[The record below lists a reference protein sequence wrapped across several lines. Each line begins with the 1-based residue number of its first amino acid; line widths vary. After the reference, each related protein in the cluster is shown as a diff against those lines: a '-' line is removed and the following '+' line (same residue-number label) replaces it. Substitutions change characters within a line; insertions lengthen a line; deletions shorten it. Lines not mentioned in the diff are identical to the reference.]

1 MSKKSY
7 EIAFR
12 LGAKM
17 DSSLRT
23 AFANANKNLS
33 QLNKNS
39 GSIVKT
45 SGTLSRAMQ
54 SVGTAGVNMTRR
66 VSSGITT
73 GLIAPFRGAIN
84 MVKQYAGALGVL
96 SGGALAA
103 TGVGRLSS
111 IENSTLAM
119 EVMMGSASKA
129 KVFMDDVLAF
139 AKQTP
144 FAFPELAETA
154 RNLYAFGMDQA
165 KVVPTMEAIGNVAA
179 ATGKGSEGLQQIA
192 GAFGDMQL
200 GATIS
205 LDQINRLQGGG
216 VKALSILANEAGVST
231 DVIRKRISSGSIDSA
246 KAIDV
251 LVKGIQ
257 EGSDGIAGAT
267 PAFAGLMERMKKTW
281 TGSVDSLRSSI
292 SNTMAT
298 IMEPAMPHIQSAMAW
313 FGNTFSKLP
322 PIVFSIAK
330 AVKPAFTGIGETF
343 KNVGKYAT
351 SIISIFKGGL
361 GAAKGSMSLK
371 ELGFSEGE
379 VTSIV
384 TAVQTIQ
391 KNFKDTFSK
400 ITSSIPPVLAVV
412 KTVFSQIAPFLA
424 NSAKG
429 FVGFSDTI
437 RSVIS
442 FVAPYLRQA
451 LGAIFSVIK
460 GVIIKIKSFWS
471 ENGAEI
477 IQAVKNVAKVVGSIF
492 KVLGPIV
499 LFVIKMVWGNIKGV
513 IQGGLNVILGLVKV
527 FSSLFTGNWK
537 GLWDGVKQLLGGA
550 LQFLWNLW
558 NLMIMGRM
566 VKGVVV
572 VVKSIAGFFKGLGPK
587 IATNV
592 QYYYHLFMDKFYQIG
607 IGILRTITNSVG
619 KIVGVARNAI
629 TNFITVFQTA
639 RTFGVN
645 IFMSIVSAVRNLFSG
660 AVGFIKNAFSNVV
673 GAVMERISTLI
684 GSIQGFLSTLW
695 VNIQTIFLEIHT
707 AMTTPFTSLGGI
719 VETVV
724 SSISGLVKG
733 LFEGVTAAG
742 KGAINGLVAAANA
755 MIGGINNL
763 SFSVPDWV
771 PGIGGK
777 SVGFSIPKIPM
788 LAEGGITTGAT
799 LAMIGEGAEQEAVL
813 PLSKLNALLDMPK
826 QERSGG
832 AQYVYSPSYVIQG
845 NATKED
851 VQNVDRDSRREFE
864 RWIRSKETDDERL
877 KFKR

>member
-23 AFANANKNLS
+23 AFANANKNLG

-39 GSIVKT
+39 GSIIKT

-54 SVGTAGVNMTRR
+54 GVGTAGVNMTKR

-103 TGVGRLSS
+103 TGMGRLSA
-111 IENSTLAM
+111 IENAQTSLT
-119 EVMMGSASKA
+119 VMMGDA
-129 KVFMDDVLAF
+129 KTAKDFLDDVLDF
-139 AKQTP
+139 AKTTP
-144 FAFPELAETA
+144 FAFPDLAETS
-154 RNLYAFGMDQA
+154 RNLIAFGMDKA
-165 KVVPTMEAIGNVAA
+165 KVVPTMKAIGDAAA
-179 ATGKGSEGLQQIA
+179 ATGKGSEGLQQVA
-192 GAFGDMQL
+192 GAFGDMQISSQLSL
-200 GATIS
+200 GPIRS
-205 LDQINRLQGGG
+205 LEAAG
-216 VKALSILANEAGVST
+216 VPALKILANQAGVSA
-231 DVIRKRISSGSIDSA
+231 DAMAKSISAGSIDSK
-246 KAIDV
+246 KAIDQ
-251 LVKGIQ
+251 LVEGMQKGTDGLA
-257 EGSDGIAGAT
+257 GSTAAMAGI
-267 PAFAGLMERMKKTW
+267 MEETKKNW
-281 TGSVDSLRSSI
+281 TGSVDSLKSSI
-292 SNTMAT
+292 SSTMANLL
-298 IMEPAMPHIQSAMAW
+298 EPVKPHIQSAMAW

-322 PIVFSIAK
+322 PIVFSIANT
-330 AVKPAFTGIGETF
+330 VKPAFKGIGEAF

-361 GAAKGSMSLK
+361 GAVNGVLSLK
-371 ELGFSEGE
+371 GLGFSMDE

-384 TAVQTIQ
+384 TAVQTVRQ
-391 KNFKDTFSK
+391 NFRDAFSK
-400 ITSSIPPVLAVV
+400 ITSYIPPVLAVV
-412 KTVFSQIAPFLA
+412 KTVFSKITPFLA

-429 FVGFSDTI
+429 FVVFSDMI
-437 RSVIS
+437 RNIIS
-442 FVAPYLRQA
+442 FIAPYLGQA
-451 LGAIFSVIK
+451 LGAIFNVIKSVI
-460 GVIIKIKSFWS
+460 VKIKSFWS

-477 IQAVKNVAKVVGSIF
+477 IQAVKNIAKVIGSIF
-492 KVLGPIV
+492 KVLGPVV
-499 LFVIKMVWGNIKGV
+499 LFVIKMVWDNIKGV

-537 GLWDGVKQLLGGA
+537 GLWNGVKQLLGGA

-566 VKGVVV
+566 VKGVAV

-587 IATNV
+587 LATSV

-619 KIVGVARNAI
+619 RIVGVARNAV
-629 TNFITVFQTA
+629 TNFVNVFQMA

-645 IFMSIVSAVRNLFSG
+645 IFMSIVSAVRNLFSNV
-660 AVGFIKNAFSNVV
+660 VGFIRNAFSSVV
-673 GAVMERISTLI
+673 GAVMGRISSLI

-707 AMTTPFTSLGGI
+707 AMTNPFTSLSGI

-724 SSISGLVKG
+724 GSVSGLVRG

-813 PLSKLNALLDMPK
+813 PLSKLQGLLNTNK
-826 QERSGG
+826 EGGSSGN
-832 AQYVYSPSYVIQG
+832 QYVYKPTFIIQG
-845 NATKED
+845 NANKKDIDNASNQGFQDFKRWSRKMQED
-851 VQNVDRDSRREFE
+851 E
-864 RWIRSKETDDERL
+864 ERL
-877 KFKR
+877 EFR

>member
-45 SGTLSRAMQ
+45 SGMLSRAMQ
-54 SVGTAGVNMTRR
+54 GVGTAGVNMTKR

-103 TGVGRLSS
+103 TGMGRLSA
-111 IENSTLAM
+111 IENAQTSLT
-119 EVMMGSASKA
+119 VMMGDAKTAKA
-129 KVFMDDVLAF
+129 FLDDVLDF
-139 AKQTP
+139 AKTTP
-144 FAFPELAETA
+144 FAFPDLAETS
-154 RNLYAFGMDQA
+154 RNLIAFGMDKA
-165 KVVPTMEAIGNVAA
+165 KVVPTMKAIGDAAA
-179 ATGKGSEGLQQIA
+179 ATGKGSEGLQQVA
-192 GAFGDMQL
+192 GAFGDMQISAQLSL
-200 GATIS
+200 GPIRS
-205 LDQINRLQGGG
+205 LEAAG
-216 VKALSILANEAGVST
+216 VPALKILANQAGVST
-231 DVIRKRISSGSIDSA
+231 DAMAKSISKGSIDSQ
-246 KAIDV
+246 KAIDQ
-251 LVKGIQ
+251 LVQGMQDGTDGLAGRTAAMAGI
-257 EGSDGIAGAT
+257 
-267 PAFAGLMERMKKTW
+267 MEETKKNW
-281 TGSVDSLRSSI
+281 TGSVDSLKSSI
-292 SNTMAT
+292 SSTMAKLL
-298 IMEPAMPHIQSAMAW
+298 EPVKPHIQSAMAW
-313 FGNTFSKLP
+313 FGNTFAKLP
-322 PIVFSIAK
+322 PIVFSIAN
-330 AVKPAFTGIGETF
+330 AIKPAFKGIGETF

-371 ELGFSEGE
+371 ELGFSEDE
-379 VTSIV
+379 VTSILK
-384 TAVQTIQ
+384 AVQTIQ
-391 KNFKDTFSK
+391 RDFRERVNIISAYISSVLPVVKNVFSK
-400 ITSSIPPVLAVV
+400 M
-412 KTVFSQIAPFLA
+412 QPFIA

-429 FVGFSDTI
+429 FIVFSDTI
-437 RSVIS
+437 RSIIS
-442 FVAPYLRQA
+442 FIAPYLGQA

-499 LFVIKMVWGNIKGV
+499 LFVIKMVWDNIKGV
-513 IQGGLNVILGLVKV
+513 IQGGLNIILGLVKV
-527 FSSLFTGNWK
+527 FTSLFTGNWK
-537 GLWDGVKQLLGGA
+537 GLWSGVKQVLGGA

-558 NLMIMGRM
+558 NLMMMGRL
-566 VKGVVV
+566 VKGVAV
-572 VVKSIAGFFKGLGPK
+572 VVKSIIGFFKGLGPK
-587 IATNV
+587 LATNV
-592 QYYYHLFMDKFYQIG
+592 QYIYHLFMDKFYQIG

-619 KIVGVARNAI
+619 RIIGVARNAV
-629 TNFITVFQTA
+629 TNFINVFQMA

-645 IFMSIVSAVRNLFSG
+645 IFMSIVSVVRNLFSNV
-660 AVGFIKNAFSNVV
+660 VGFIRNAFSSVV
-673 GAVMERISTLI
+673 GAVMGRVSSLI
-684 GSIQGFLSTLW
+684 GSIQGFLTTLW
-695 VNIQTIFLEIHT
+695 INIQTIFLQIHT
-707 AMTTPFTSLGGI
+707 AMTTPFTSL
-719 VETVV
+719 
-724 SSISGLVKG
+724 SSIVQSVVGSVSGLIRG

-742 KGAINGLVAAANA
+742 RGAINGLVAAANA

-813 PLSKLNALLDMPK
+813 PLSKLQGLLNINK
-826 QERSGG
+826 EGGSGG
-832 AQYVYSPSYVIQG
+832 NQYVYKPTFIIQG
-845 NATKED
+845 NANKKDINNASNQGFQDFKRWSRKMQED
-851 VQNVDRDSRREFE
+851 E
-864 RWIRSKETDDERL
+864 ERL
-877 KFKR
+877 EFR